1 MVVPLKVSA
10 SKFIET
16 FRSNSNTRKF
26 GVKVVNSYHKKLDS
40 IMFSKMKMSFKYIK
54 VRQKDRSRD
63 KKLNK
68 TKMEVKSNLQRR
80 KKSEKNYTL
89 FVLNCDN
96 S

>member
-1 MVVPLKVSA
+1 
-10 SKFIET
+10 
-16 FRSNSNTRKF
+16 
-26 GVKVVNSYHKKLDS
+26 
-40 IMFSKMKMSFKYIK
+40 MFSKMKMSFKYIK